1 MKKLLIAAAVAGT
14 MVSGVAFA
22 DEVSI
27 DSTVAAG
34 DGVTVTL
41 DATAN
46 VLSSTCSITDKTKS
60 INKIVTNQLSL
71 EAAGTGIEGEDI
83 VYTLTCPKGDNGKI
97 LKLKFVNDNN
107 VETPTEGLLKNNHK
121 GTKSNALIQL
131 LSGGQKIDLTKQVLG
146 VDSGSNP
153 GTKTFTIGTKL
164 VLPTGANGAATP
176 GEVSS
181 SITAKISYE

>member
-1 MKKLLIAAAVAGT
+1 M
-14 MVSGVAFA
+14 
-22 DEVSI
+22 
-27 DSTVAAG
+27 
-34 DGVTVTL
+34 
-41 DATAN
+41 
-46 VLSSTCSITDKTKS
+46 
-60 INKIVTNQLSL
+60 TNQLSL
-71 EAAGTGIEGEDI
+71 EASDI
-83 VYTLTCPKGDNGKI
+83 DGDNVVYTLTCPKGDNGQN

-107 VETPTEGLLKNNHK
+107 VETPTEGLLKNNHT